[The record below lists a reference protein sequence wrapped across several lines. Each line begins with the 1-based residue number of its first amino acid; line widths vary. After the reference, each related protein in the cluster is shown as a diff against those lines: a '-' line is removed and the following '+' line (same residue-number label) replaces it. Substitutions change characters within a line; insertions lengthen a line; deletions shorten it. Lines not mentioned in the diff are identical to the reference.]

1 MLNKK
6 EKENLKKARKKITFI
21 SIKSSVL
28 FTMHSAAITFFLTLL
43 FQSENN
49 SPLFIDLII
58 SFILSTIIYF
68 ISAKYAFKNIS
79 LCLKLT
85 SAYFKI
91 QKKKR

>member
-6 EKENLKKARKKITFI
+6 EKENLKKAREKTTFI
-21 SIKSSVL
+21 SIKSSIL
-28 FTMHSAAITFFLTLL
+28 FTIHSAAITFFITLL

-49 SPLFIDLII
+49 SPLFMDLTI

-68 ISAKYAFKNIS
+68 ISAKYAFKSIF

-85 SAYFKI
+85 LTYFKT
-91 QKKKR
+91 QKKR